1 MLRPGHRLIERAGVL
16 HIYDGR
22 RLVSLQVDSP
32 VKEAILALA
41 KPDDGDHGPET
52 RPDMVTPEMLAASTA
67 LDAESLQQLI
77 DLLVRLSLIDLS
89 LTDNDDAC
97 RGPDSVS
104 AANPRSLGAAF
115 VSAVSFDRHTRHSIA
130 DRLAARSVL
139 VVNAGEGDLL
149 RTLLAAGLRA
159 RSVSM
164 SDLEQSVD
172 GTSIVVADAAD
183 FGSMLDLLGVNE
195 LSLRRNF
202 SWLPISTFDGDVL
215 RVGPLVIPGQT
226 ACFDCTLTRLA
237 SNVEFGALY
246 RDVVAPAPAAATSA
260 ALRAWASAIASLTLL
275 SWIGTADDA
284 IPGTIRTLS
293 PADLTMRSATVYR
306 VPRCLSCGA
315 ADFLPL
321 AAPWEPDGQSLT

>member
-16 HIYDGR
+16 HFYDGR

-32 VKEAILALA
+32 VREAILALA
-41 KPDDGDHGPET
+41 KPAEGGQGPET
-52 RPDMVTPEMLAASTA
+52 LPGTVSPEVLAASTA
-67 LDAESLQQLI
+67 LDAEAVQQLI
-77 DLLVRLSLIDLS
+77 DLLVRLSLIDK
-89 LTDNDDAC
+89 DDAGQ
-97 RGPDSVS
+97 GPDSVR
-104 AANPRSLGAAF
+104 AADPGSLGAAF
-115 VSAVSFDRHTRHSIA
+115 VSALSFDRHSPHSIA
-130 DRLAARSVL
+130 ERLAARSVL

-149 RTLLAAGLRA
+149 GRLLAAGLRA

-164 SDLEQSVD
+164 SNLERSLD

-183 FGSMLDLLGVNE
+183 FGSTLDLLEVNE
-195 LSLRRNF
+195 LSQRRNF
-202 SWLPISTFDGDVL
+202 SWLPVSTFDGDVL

-246 RDVVAPAPAAATSA
+246 RDVVAPARAAATSA
-260 ALRAWASAIASLTLL
+260 ALRGWASAIAALTLL

-293 PADLTMRSATVYR
+293 PVDLTMRSATVYR
-306 VPRCLSCGA
+306 VPRCSSCGA

-321 AAPWEPDGQSLT
+321 AAPWESEGQGLT

>member
-41 KPDDGDHGPET
+41 KPAEAGQGPET
-52 RPDMVTPEMLAASTA
+52 LPDMVTPEVLAASTA
-67 LDAESLQQLI
+67 LDAEALQQLI
-77 DLLVRLSLIDLS
+77 DLLVRLSLIDI
-89 LTDNDDAC
+89 DDAA
-97 RGPDSVS
+97 RGPDTAS

-115 VSAVSFDRHTRHSIA
+115 VSAVSFDRHTPHSIA
-130 DRLAARSVL
+130 DRLAARSVW
-139 VVNAGEGDLL
+139 VVNAGGGELL

-195 LSLRRNF
+195 LSLRHNF

-226 ACFDCTLTRLA
+226 ACFDCALTRFA
-237 SNVEFGALY
+237 SNVEFGVLY

-260 ALRAWASAIASLTLL
+260 ALRAWASAIAALTLL
-275 SWIGTADDA
+275 SWIGTADDT

-306 VPRCLSCGA
+306 VPRCSSCGA

>member
-41 KPDDGDHGPET
+41 KPAEAGQGPEIL
-52 RPDMVTPEMLAASTA
+52 PDMVTPEVLAASTA
-67 LDAESLQQLI
+67 LDAEALQQLI
-77 DLLVRLSLIDLS
+77 DLLVRLSLID
-89 LTDNDDAC
+89 NDDAA
-97 RGPDSVS
+97 RGPDTAS

-115 VSAVSFDRHTRHSIA
+115 VSAVSFDRHTPHLIA
-130 DRLAARSVL
+130 DRLAARSVW
-139 VVNAGEGDLL
+139 VVNAGGGELL

-195 LSLRRNF
+195 LSLRHNF

-226 ACFDCTLTRLA
+226 ACFDCALTRLA

-260 ALRAWASAIASLTLL
+260 ALRAWASAIAALTLL
-275 SWIGTADDA
+275 SWIGTADDT

-306 VPRCLSCGA
+306 VPRCSSCGA